1 MPAPFF
7 FCVPPFGHLPTLPSH
22 VPESVLKK
30 RAAADKARKAAVVKK
45 ALLKKKNQ
53 TKRQLIFNKAA
64 AYATEYKKVRGCG
77 AGGGGWG
84 CASKRPTT
92 PTPCPPT
99 SLAWVYTASA
109 HHASAAC

>member
-1 MPAPFF
+1 MFCFFPAAHP
-7 FCVPPFGHLPTLPSH
+7 LPTSPSH

-64 AYATEYKKVRGCG
+64 AYATEYKKVRGAVWSG
-77 AGGGGWG
+77 VPPNALP
-84 CASKRPTT
+84 CAVA
-92 PTPCPPT
+92 
-99 SLAWVYTASA
+99 LG
-109 HHASAAC
+109 

>member
-1 MPAPFF
+1 MPPFF
-7 FCVPPFGHLPTLPSH
+7 CLPPFGHLPTLPSH

-77 AGGGGWG
+77 WWGW

-92 PTPCPPT
+92 PAPCPPT
-99 SLAWVYTASA
+99 SLAWVCTTSA
-109 HHASAAC
+109 HHASAAY